1 MGINLNI
8 VWAIRVKVFK
18 LAGSSSGGCFLI
30 WLAGRERL
38 QNIDNINIE
47 QYINLDKWWAENKE
61 SESGS
66 KLRI

>member
-18 LAGSSSGGCFLI
+18 LAGSFSGGCFLI

-38 QNIDNINIE
+38 QNIDNISI
-47 QYINLDKWWAENKE
+47 
-61 SESGS
+61 
-66 KLRI
+66 